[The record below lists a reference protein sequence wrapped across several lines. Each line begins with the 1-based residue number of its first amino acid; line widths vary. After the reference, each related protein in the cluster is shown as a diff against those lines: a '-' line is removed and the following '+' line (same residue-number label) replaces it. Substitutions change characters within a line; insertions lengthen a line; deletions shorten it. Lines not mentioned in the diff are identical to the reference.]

1 MDRHAGDDDEDV
13 VVAEVREGLAKAVVL
28 DWVFGFEEGGLHD
41 GDIEGIGVGFE
52 CYSLI
57 NMPSHFSSCIG

>member
-13 VVAEVREGLAKAVVL
+13 IVAEVRDGLAKAVVL
-28 DWVFGFEEGGLHD
+28 NWVFGFEEGGLYD
-41 GDIEGIGVGFE
+41 GDVEGVGVGFE

-57 NMPSHFSSCIG
+57 NISFHV